1 MFFRL
6 LFLFVV
12 LPLVELYLLLQF
24 ASITS
29 AGTAIAVV
37 ILTALLGVALARR
50 QGMLAVWRFRQALA
64 EGRPPTAEIADTV
77 MVVLAAALLVLP
89 GLLGDLLGVALLI
102 PVSRRLIRGWLLRRV
117 SGKLQV
123 RTYVH
128 GGMRVQDEFET
139 IDATFRRSEEPAP
152 AEPRRL
158 GDG

>member
-6 LFLFVV
+6 LLLFVI

-50 QGMLAVWRFRQALA
+50 QGMLAVWRFRQALT
-64 EGRPPTAEIADTV
+64 EGRAPTTEIADTV
-77 MVVLAAALLVLP
+77 MIVLAAGLLVLP

-102 PVSRRLIRGWLLRRV
+102 PVSRRLIRGWLLRRI

-123 RTYVH
+123 RTYVNSSVRMH
-128 GGMRVQDEFET
+128 DEYET
-139 IDATFRRSEEPAP
+139 IDATFQRSDDPAR
-152 AEPRRL
+152 AEPRRI